1 MSLMMTGSG
10 SVCPPWHNKW
20 G

>member
-20 G
+20 D